1 MMSEAGQLS
10 ARIVIENS
18 TNRPRIEWVEP
29 WARITRFSRRK
40 GSKII
45 ARVTRNRLGSMWSSM
60 TREDGRYGSKVATTT
75 DVVQNGIKLECG
87 HQRQAGLDAGLQ
99 F

>member
-1 MMSEAGQLS
+1 MVSEAGQLS

-18 TNRPRIEWVEP
+18 TNRPRIAWVEP
-29 WARITRFSRRK
+29 WGEDYTLL
-40 GSKII
+40 SKERLEII
-45 ARVTRNRLGSMWSSM
+45 ARGDSESPWFHVVEYDQGAQIWIEGSS
-60 TREDGRYGSKVATTT
+60 DY